1 MMRAK
6 TMVSAAVAVA
16 IAVATQAGAKD
27 VGSGSFID
35 AQGKAVGTVTVM
47 PMASATVF
55 QLDLTG
61 LPPGPHAIH
70 VHAVGTCAPP
80 GFESAGPH
88 FNPHAKQHGLNNPQ
102 GHHAGDLPNITVR
115 EDGTLQ
121 TQIVIGPLPARG
133 DGGLADGDGAAV
145 VIHASV
151 DDYVT
156 DPAGN
161 AGARIACAVL
171 NFK

>member
-1 MMRAK
+1 MR
-6 TMVSAAVAVA
+6 TMTMLIAAMAVTVAA
-16 IAVATQAGAKD
+16 QAGATD
-27 VGSGSFID
+27 VGSGAFID
-35 AQGKAVGTVTVM
+35 AQGKAAGTVTVT

-70 VHAVGTCAPP
+70 IHAVGTCTPP

-88 FNPHAKQHGLNNPQ
+88 FNPHAKQHGLNNPK

-121 TQIVIGPLPARG
+121 TQIVIEALPARG
-133 DGGLADGDGAAV
+133 DGGLADGDGASV

-171 NFK
+171 NFD